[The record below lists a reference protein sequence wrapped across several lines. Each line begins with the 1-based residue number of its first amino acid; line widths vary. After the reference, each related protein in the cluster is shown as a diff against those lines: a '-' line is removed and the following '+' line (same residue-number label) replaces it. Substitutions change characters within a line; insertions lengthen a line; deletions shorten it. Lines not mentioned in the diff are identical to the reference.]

1 MKKPAFFILG
11 VLILS
16 TLSYATLKKFNS
28 SIYQSLL
35 LYDFNNGTDFFKLE
49 EFENKFDEDFPNI
62 TATALPIKYLKAR
75 YYLEKDSIEFAK
87 ELIHRSI
94 KDNPYIFAP
103 EVLLSQIYL
112 NENNIDSALYYSKKA
127 FYGLSD
133 NNRHRDV
140 YFKVLREI
148 NDSISLDSAFAKIR
162 NKNNE
167 AHWYDYLLSRNDI
180 NKKPQKKLLEL
191 IEELRIRFPKTDTV
205 KLNSVKR
212 FIELGDDRYTTALL
226 NSEKGNIEFSKNNF
240 KEAINYYELA
250 ISFDDE
256 QYLFYEN
263 AAIAY
268 ENIDNLSK
276 AEEYFNKVIY
286 DFKSFDGRS
295 EFFKG
300 LMLLKNNRKEEG
312 CKYLLQSA
320 TKNYVGNV
328 TNIRAIDVFDQLCK
342 R

>member
-1 MKKPAFFILG
+1 MKRLAFFTLG

-16 TLSYATLKKFNS
+16 TLSYASYKKFNS
-28 SIYQSLL
+28 STYQSLL
-35 LYDFNNGTDFFKLE
+35 LYDFNNGTNFFKLKD
-49 EFENKFDEDFPNI
+49 ENKFDYDFPNI
-62 TATALPIKYLKAR
+62 TATALPIKYLVAR
-75 YYLEKDSIEFAK
+75 YYLKIDSIEDAK
-87 ELIHRSI
+87 ELLHRSI

-112 NENNIDSALYYSKKA
+112 NEKNIDSALYYSKKA

-133 NNRHRDV
+133 NNRHRDT

-148 NDSISLDSAFAKIR
+148 KDSIGLDSAFAKIK
-162 NKNNE
+162 NKNKE
-167 AHWYDYLLSRNDI
+167 EHWYDYIISRNDI
-180 NKKPQKKLLEL
+180 NKVPQKKLLEL
-191 IEELRIRFPKTDTV
+191 VEELRIRFPKTDTL
-205 KLNSVKR
+205 KLNSIKR
-212 FIELGDDRYTTALL
+212 FIELGSDRYTTALV

-240 KEAINYYELA
+240 NEAINYYELA
-250 ISFDDE
+250 ISLDDR

-268 ENIDNLSK
+268 ENLNNILK
-276 AEEYFNKVIY
+276 AEEYFDKVIY

-300 LMLLKNNRKEEG
+300 LMLLKNNRKDEG
-312 CKYLLQSA
+312 CKYLFQSA

-328 TNIRAIDVFDQLCK
+328 TNIKAIDVFAQLCK